1 MKHHVAPPALPPARS
16 RHGNEAGF
24 AMLLVFLLASCV
36 AIMLYLEIPRVAF
49 EAERQ
54 RELLLIDRGNQFKRG
69 IQVFV
74 TDKANNPTGRYPAS
88 IDELESFNGHR
99 YLRRKYVD
107 PMTGKDEW
115 RLVHIQGGVLTDSV
129 TTQQKKQTD
138 ASTGT
143 GSNYINELTT
153 AGVGPDQ
160 PQGGANAAMRR
171 RPSDSAPQ
179 PGGTVPDSSGAVADA
194 PTSGQPGGSIPGVPG
209 GQPGSPVPPVPI
221 PGIPGMPGAPGT
233 GPSSGGQ
240 AQNCN
245 AYIGGCA
252 PAAPNPPVG
261 IPGLPGG
268 VPGMPG
274 SGQGSS
280 GAGLPGLPGS
290 SGGAAGGATGSSFG
304 QQGLP
309 TNQPGGQPVAVNM
322 INNLLTS
329 PRPGGMPTST
339 PGSAI
344 GGGIAGFASKY
355 EAEGIMVIND
365 RTAINEWEYIFD
377 FTKWRPP
384 LNPLSGT
391 PGQQA
396 GTPIGNQ
403 TTNPAGVGPMNPGAS
418 PINPKQ

>member
-1 MKHHVAPPALPPARS
+1 MKLPVTEAAMPPACS
-16 RHGNEAGF
+16 RQRDESGF
-24 AMLLVFLLASCV
+24 AMLLVFVLASCV

-54 RELLLIDRGNQFKRG
+54 HELLLIDRGNQFKRA

-88 IDELESFNGHR
+88 LDELETFNGHR

-129 TTQQKKQTD
+129 TTQQKKPTV

-143 GSNYINELTT
+143 GSNYFTDLTT
-153 AGVGPDQ
+153 GGVGPDQ
-160 PQGGANAAMRR
+160 PQGGVNAAMRR
-171 RPSDSAPQ
+171 RPSDSAPP
-179 PGGTVPDSSGAVADA
+179 PGGAVPDSGATVGDVPA
-194 PTSGQPGGSIPGVPG
+194 PGQPGAPGVPGLPGIPGQPGSASTPGAPG
-209 GQPGSPVPPVPI
+209 GQPGAPVPPVPI
-221 PGIPGMPGAPGT
+221 PGVPGLPGAPGR
-233 GPSSGGQ
+233 GPTPGGP

-252 PAAPNPPVG
+252 PSAPNPPAG

-268 VPGMPG
+268 VPGGPGGVPGQPG
-274 SGQGSS
+274 SGPPATALPQNPGDGSNPS
-280 GAGLPGLPGS
+280 PIPGS
-290 SGGAAGGATGSSFG
+290 QANPI
-304 QQGLP
+304 QQ
-309 TNQPGGQPVAVNM
+309 NIFNM
-322 INNLLTS
+322 LTS

-344 GGGIAGFASKY
+344 GGGIAGIASKY

-403 TTNPAGVGPMNPGAS
+403 PMSPAGTPSIG
-418 PINPKQ
+418 PKQ

>member
-1 MKHHVAPPALPPARS
+1 
-16 RHGNEAGF
+16 
-24 AMLLVFLLASCV
+24 
-36 AIMLYLEIPRVAF
+36 
-49 EAERQ
+49 
-54 RELLLIDRGNQFKRG
+54 
-69 IQVFV
+69 
-74 TDKANNPTGRYPAS
+74 
-88 IDELESFNGHR
+88 
-99 YLRRKYVD
+99 
-107 PMTGKDEW
+107 
-115 RLVHIQGGVLTDSV
+115 
-129 TTQQKKQTD
+129 
-138 ASTGT
+138 
-143 GSNYINELTT
+143 
-153 AGVGPDQ
+153 
-160 PQGGANAAMRR
+160 
-171 RPSDSAPQ
+171 
-179 PGGTVPDSSGAVADA
+179 
-194 PTSGQPGGSIPGVPG
+194 
-209 GQPGSPVPPVPI
+209 
-221 PGIPGMPGAPGT
+221 
-233 GPSSGGQ
+233 
-240 AQNCN
+240 
-245 AYIGGCA
+245 
-252 PAAPNPPVG
+252 
-261 IPGLPGG
+261 
-268 VPGMPG
+268 MPG